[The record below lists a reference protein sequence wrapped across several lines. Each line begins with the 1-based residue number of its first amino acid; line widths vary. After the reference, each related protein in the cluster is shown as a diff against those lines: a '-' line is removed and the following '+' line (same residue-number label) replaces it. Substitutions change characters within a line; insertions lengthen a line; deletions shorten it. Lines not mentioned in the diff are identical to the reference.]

1 MSMFF
6 ADFIQKGVIKMLDFK
21 KQVRIQLIHKDMT
34 MKDLADEMGI
44 SVSYLSE
51 LLNGTRTNQT
61 QLDKIKYLL
70 DIDEDEE
77 E

>member
-1 MSMFF
+1 MS
-6 ADFIQKGVIKMLDFK
+6 DFK
-21 KQVRIQLIHKDMT
+21 KQVRIELIHKGMT

-51 LLNGTRTNQT
+51 LLNGTRTNRA

>member
-1 MSMFF
+1 MS
-6 ADFIQKGVIKMLDFK
+6 DFK
-21 KQVRIQLIHKDMT
+21 KQVRIELIHKGMT

-51 LLNGTRTNQT
+51 LLNGTRTNQA

-70 DIDEDEE
+70 DIDEDEDE
-77 E
+77 EE

>member
-1 MSMFF
+1 MS
-6 ADFIQKGVIKMLDFK
+6 DFK
-21 KQVRIQLIHKDMT
+21 KQVRIELIHKGMT

-51 LLNGTRTNQT
+51 LLNGTRTNQA

-70 DIDEDEE
+70 DIDKDEE

>member
-1 MSMFF
+1 MS
-6 ADFIQKGVIKMLDFK
+6 DFK
-21 KQVRIQLIHKDMT
+21 KQVRIELIHKGMT

-51 LLNGTRTNQT
+51 LLNGTRTNQA

-70 DIDEDEE
+70 DIDEDYEE
-77 E
+77 

>member
-1 MSMFF
+1 MFF

-44 SVSYLSE
+44 CVSYLSE
-51 LLNGTRTNQT
+51 LLNGTRTNQS
-61 QLDKIKYLL
+61 QIQKIKEILN
-70 DIDEDEE
+70 IGDEDEE

>member
-1 MSMFF
+1 MS
-6 ADFIQKGVIKMLDFK
+6 DFK
-21 KQVRIQLIHKDMT
+21 KQVRIELIHKGMT

-51 LLNGTRTNQT
+51 LLNGTRTNQA

>member
-1 MSMFF
+1 MS
-6 ADFIQKGVIKMLDFK
+6 DFK
-21 KQVRIQLIHKDMT
+21 KQVRIELIHKGMT

-51 LLNGTRTNQT
+51 LLNGTRTNQA

-70 DIDEDEE
+70 DIDEDEKE
-77 E
+77 

>member
-1 MSMFF
+1 MS
-6 ADFIQKGVIKMLDFK
+6 DFK
-21 KQVRIQLIHKDMT
+21 KQVRIELIHKGMT
-34 MKDLADEMGI
+34 MKDLADEIGI

-51 LLNGTRTNQT
+51 LLNGTRTNQA

>member
-1 MSMFF
+1 MS
-6 ADFIQKGVIKMLDFK
+6 DFK
-21 KQVRIQLIHKDMT
+21 KQVRIELIHKGMT

-51 LLNGTRTNQT
+51 LLNGTRTNQA

-77 E
+77 

>member
-1 MSMFF
+1 
-6 ADFIQKGVIKMLDFK
+6 
-21 KQVRIQLIHKDMT
+21 MT

-51 LLNGTRTNQT
+51 LLNGTRTNQA

>member
-1 MSMFF
+1 MS
-6 ADFIQKGVIKMLDFK
+6 DFK
-21 KQVRIQLIHKDMT
+21 KQVRIELIHKGMT

>member
-1 MSMFF
+1 MS
-6 ADFIQKGVIKMLDFK
+6 DFK
-21 KQVRIQLIHKDMT
+21 KQVRIELIHKGMT

-51 LLNGTRTNQT
+51 LLNGTRTNQA
-61 QLDKIKYLL
+61 QLAKIKYLL

>member
-1 MSMFF
+1 MS
-6 ADFIQKGVIKMLDFK
+6 DFK
-21 KQVRIQLIHKDMT
+21 KQVRIELIHKGMT

-51 LLNGTRTNQT
+51 LLNSTRTNQA